1 VWYTP
6 HMPRRFQS
14 FFWRTLD
21 QVMPDGPPVF
31 LAWVILMLL
40 IVSGIIAVRLP
51 QLKWASPQ
59 SRMAPS
65 SAAAVGPFTF
75 GDPG

>member
-1 VWYTP
+1 
-6 HMPRRFQS
+6 MPRRFQS

-59 SRMAPS
+59 SRMVPS